1 MIKSKIISGKVIA
14 IESGITTFK
23 NKDSYNALCEKV
35 VLFLTLDNNK
45 SYQIDSPPEG
55 VEIGSKVNLYYDNGT
70 NTVIID
76 NMTAK
81 YIKRQRVWEMLP
93 NYIVLI
99 GGGIGSILLLIALII
114 NSIKDGLNY
123 NILDTFLSSSF
134 LTLYSFTIGKKT
146 ADKVVNPEDLKKI
159 DVLLK
164 EDVENESF
172 ISPEDIEKLKSTHKE
187 KVNIWKT
194 PEKF

>member
-55 VEIGSKVNLYYDNGT
+55 VEIGSKINLYCDDGN
-70 NTVIID
+70 NAVIID
-76 NMTAK
+76 KMTAK
-81 YIKRQRVWEMLP
+81 YIKRQRVWGMLP

-172 ISPEDIEKLKSTHKE
+172 ISPKDIEKLKSTHKE
-187 KVNIWKT
+187 KVNI
-194 PEKF
+194 